1 MVRSLRLLV
10 GPLNQ
15 ISVLLRRKDRSVWVV
30 DHTKECLWVATHID
44 EHIAAQ
50 LRGGKARG
58 VDTQQDT
65 RDVLKGFDTHVLAL
79 DQGVYLEVNLLHLSA
94 SIAFVIDLLIPN
106 TIHRV
111 VMEELLQYGVRLW
124 HT

>member
-1 MVRSLRLLV
+1 
-10 GPLNQ
+10 
-15 ISVLLRRKDRSVWVV
+15 
-30 DHTKECLWVATHID
+30 
-44 EHIAAQ
+44 
-50 LRGGKARG
+50 
-58 VDTQQDT
+58 
-65 RDVLKGFDTHVLAL
+65 VLKGFDTHVLAL